1 MANQH
6 TGGKWNVYD
15 EQIKNFIEMN
25 RLNRI
30 EIVKTI

>member
-15 EQIKNFIEMN
+15 EQIKALSKMN
-25 RLNRI
+25 RLDDWDS
-30 EIVKTI
+30 

>member
-15 EQIKNFIEMN
+15 EQIKETLQNEIEN
-25 RLNRI
+25 SSGR
-30 EIVKTI
+30 